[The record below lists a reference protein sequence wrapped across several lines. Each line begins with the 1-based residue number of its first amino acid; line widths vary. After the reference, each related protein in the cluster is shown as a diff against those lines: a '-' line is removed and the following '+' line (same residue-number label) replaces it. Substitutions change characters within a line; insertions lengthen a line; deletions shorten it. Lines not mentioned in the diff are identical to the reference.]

1 MDITL
6 SDLYGIIKYSSNCK
20 RLVIRYCKINAS
32 EALDSGKDIPY
43 QIKELSFYNSSYPQ
57 RLNWKKKKHKLV
69 YILQAIK
76 NSRLLDSVQK
86 ICLKNEDINFPS
98 SLIEAQKIAKSS
110 GLNEQLIVYKE
121 WEPVMK

>member
-20 RLVIRYCKINAS
+20 RLVIRYCKIDTS
-32 EALDSGKDIPY
+32 EALDSGKYMPY
-43 QIKELSFYNSSYPQ
+43 QTKELSFYNSSYPQ
-57 RLNWKKKKHKLV
+57 RSNWKKKKHELV
-69 YILQAIK
+69 NILQAIK

-110 GLNEQLIVYKE
+110 GVNE
-121 WEPVMK
+121 

>member
-6 SDLYGIIKYSSNCK
+6 SDLYGIIKYSSNCI

-76 NSRLLDSVQK
+76 NSRLLDSIQR
-86 ICLKNEDINFPS
+86 ICLKNENMNFLS
-98 SLIEAQKIAKSS
+98 SLIEAQK
-110 GLNEQLIVYKE
+110 
-121 WEPVMK
+121 